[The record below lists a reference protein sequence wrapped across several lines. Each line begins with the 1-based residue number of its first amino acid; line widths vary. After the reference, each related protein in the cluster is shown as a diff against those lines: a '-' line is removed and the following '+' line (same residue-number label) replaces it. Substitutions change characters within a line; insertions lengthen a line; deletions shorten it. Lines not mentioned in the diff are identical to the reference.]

1 MRVRTIGCGS
11 TPRAS
16 KITES
21 TGLPEL
27 VDGRLSLEGYGRF
40 GANEMPAL
48 LSEVDEIMAAAS
60 CAPVHL
66 VTVGGAPMLTRVPG
80 RLTGDI
86 DVVSEGMNNALREAC
101 EVVAARH
108 HLAPDWINDG
118 VKGFAVS
125 LDVQPERVFTGECLI
140 LDSAG
145 PRYLLAM
152 KLQSGR
158 RADEED
164 CIVLIRETGIYDEE
178 ELLDLMEV
186 AAGVR
191 SLRPRDEYW
200 AKEMLVRARRG
211 RRMRLLRGWFSSIV
225 RRPPRGRPVDQ
236 PEQGQTVL
244 GKCGARN
251 KSKTGR
257 CSHPHPGRGGR
268 CAAGHKH

>member
-1 MRVRTIGCGS
+1 MRVRIIGCGS
-11 TPRAS
+11 TPRVS

-21 TGLPEL
+21 TGLPKL
-27 VDGRLSLEGYGRF
+27 VDESLPLGGYGRF

-48 LSEVDEIMAAAS
+48 LSEVDEIMAAAN

-158 RADEED
+158 RA
-164 CIVLIRETGIYDEE
+164 T
-178 ELLDLMEV
+178 
-186 AAGVR
+186 
-191 SLRPRDEYW
+191 
-200 AKEMLVRARRG
+200 K
-211 RRMRLLRGWFSSIV
+211 
-225 RRPPRGRPVDQ
+225 
-236 PEQGQTVL
+236 
-244 GKCGARN
+244 
-251 KSKTGR
+251 KT
-257 CSHPHPGRGGR
+257 
-268 CAAGHKH
+268 ALY